1 MYIVRSGAAD
11 KFDSLVHELNQNPI
25 DILNGVGLSA
35 TQFRDPDTYIA
46 YSRLADL
53 METAALQCNQ
63 SLFGVMLGQRQ
74 SLQSLGDLP
83 MLLSRAKTVGDV
95 FSQVNDYL
103 YLHSS
108 GVSLDL
114 KETNGWVQVS
124 LNIDVDNEIGKEQ
137 LIQLSVVQLAKFVA
151 SILNTDVERITLHL
165 TQSEVPDYSLRAN
178 SGLPHILFDESFNGI
193 LLRPS
198 QLSSKVYQDPEMLE
212 RHFEKH
218 LQYLNKRYPNNL
230 YDQASDLI
238 TRLLATGECS
248 VERVAKALDL
258 HPRVLQSRLK
268 SYGSSYREILQRVR
282 QRLAEKSLADHAQS
296 ITDIALQLGYAEAS
310 VFSRHF
316 RDWTGLSPTQWRNQ
330 CDKQS

>member
-11 KFDSLVHELNQNPI
+11 KFDRLVHDLNQNPI
-25 DILNGVGLSA
+25 DILNRVGLSA

-53 METAALQCNQ
+53 MEIAALQCNQ
-63 SLFGVMLGQRQ
+63 PLFGVMLGQRQ
-74 SLQSLGDLP
+74 NLQSLGDIP
-83 MLLSRAKTVGDV
+83 MLLLRAKTVGEL

-108 GVSLDL
+108 GVSLEL
-114 KETNGWVQVS
+114 KEINGWVQVS
-124 LNIDVDNEIGKEQ
+124 LNIDVENEIGKEQ
-137 LIQLSVVQLAKFVA
+137 VIQLSVAQLANFVA
-151 SILNTDVERITLHL
+151 SILNSDVSRFTLHL
-165 TQSEVPDYSLRAN
+165 TQSRVPDGAINAN
-178 SGLPHILFDESFNGI
+178 AELPQIIFDEPFNGI

-198 QLSSKVYQDPEMLE
+198 QLTSKVHQDPQLLE

-230 YDQASDLI
+230 YDQASELI
-238 TRLLATGECS
+238 SRLLATGECS
-248 VERVAKALDL
+248 VEAVAKALDL
-258 HPRVLQSRLK
+258 QPRVLQSRLK
-268 SYGSSYREILQRVR
+268 NYGSSYRKILQKVR
-282 QRLAEKSLADHAQS
+282 QRVAEKSLADHAQS

-330 CDKQS
+330 CGKH